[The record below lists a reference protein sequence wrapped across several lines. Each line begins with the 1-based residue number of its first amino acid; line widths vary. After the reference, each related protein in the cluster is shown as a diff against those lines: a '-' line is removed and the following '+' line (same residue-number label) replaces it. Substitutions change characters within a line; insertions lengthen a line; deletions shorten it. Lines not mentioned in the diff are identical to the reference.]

1 MTDTTTIAIFRED
14 ANYIKELQYN
24 IWKLTKRSISSSKIL
39 RLILE
44 YIKNHETEFLEYV
57 KNKLSSQG

>member
-1 MTDTTTIAIFRED
+1 MIDMTTVAILRED
-14 ANYIKELQYN
+14 ANYIKDLQYN
-24 IWKLTKRSISSSKIL
+24 IWKLTKRNIGSSKIL

-44 YIKNHETEFLEYV
+44 YIKNHETDFLEYV

>member
-1 MTDTTTIAIFRED
+1 MTDTTTVAIFRED
-14 ANYIKELQYN
+14 ADYIKELQYT

-44 YIKNHETEFLEYV
+44 YIKSHETEFLEYV
-57 KNKLSSQG
+57 KNKLSS